1 MNHHTFKEAQGNVP
15 IDDPGARQQRSRNA
29 EEVVRSYV
37 RRGSIQPPS
46 IPKTIAL
53 ILGTMLLAIFLATHW
68 PFNPL
73 WMR

>member
-1 MNHHTFKEAQGNVP
+1 MNNDTFTEAQSDSPFEESGTRHLRTK
-15 IDDPGARQQRSRNA
+15 DT

-37 RRGSIQPPS
+37 HRGSIQPPS

-68 PFNPL
+68 PFGPL
-73 WMR
+73 